1 MNITKRGKTWQ
12 YDFRYDGNRY
22 RKGGFLTKR
31 EATEKG
37 NELYN
42 QLTKGFDLTNDVPF
56 VDYYNSWLSVNKE
69 GQISEKSMLRYKSSI
84 DVFEEKFG
92 DLPINKLTQLKYRE
106 LLKEYGEGLYLT
118 PRKGGRTTNSV
129 QKLHLCLR
137 AALQDAVSEGLIFK
151 DPTYKAKPYG
161 TKSSQH
167 ESTKFMTIDNYTNLK
182 DYVTGRKE
190 LSYLFIYI
198 LIITGARF
206 GEVQKLKYS
215 DLIKKDNMIHL
226 PGTKTETSDRTIP
239 ITDKEMKYL
248 LNSLKERPIQIDGH
262 IFNTGK
268 GLITNN
274 AVTKVLNKFCLEHQI
289 GAYTLHSIRHTH
301 CSYLLHKGVS
311 IHYISKRLGHANVTT
326 TLSIYSHLLEEV
338 EKEETVKLRNVMDNL

>member
-1 MNITKRGKTWQ
+1 MKISKRGNKWQ

-22 RKGGFLTKR
+22 RKSGFPTKK

-37 NELYN
+37 NEIYN
-42 QLTKGFDLTNDVPF
+42 QLTKGFNLTNDISF
-56 VDYYNSWLSVNKE
+56 IDYYKSWLQVNKE
-69 GQISEKSMLRYKSSI
+69 GQLSDKSIQRYKSSI
-84 DVFEEKFG
+84 EVFEEKFG

-106 LLKEYGEGLYLT
+106 LLKEYGEGLYLK
-118 PRKGGRTTNSV
+118 PRKDGRTTNSV

-137 AALQDAVSEGLIFK
+137 AALQDAMNEGIIVK

-161 TKSSQH
+161 IKSAQH
-167 ESTKFMTIDNYTNLK
+167 ESAKFMTIDNYINLK
-182 DYVTGRKE
+182 NYVTDRKE

-215 DLIKKDNMIHL
+215 DLKRKENLLHL

-239 ITDKEMKYL
+239 ITEKEMSYL
-248 LNSLKERPIQIDGH
+248 INNLKDRPIQMNGY

-268 GLITNN
+268 SLISNN
-274 AVTKVLNKFCLEHQI
+274 AVTKVLNKFCLENKI
-289 GAYTLHSIRHTH
+289 GSYTLHSIRHTH

-326 TLSIYSHLLEEV
+326 TLSIYSHLLEEID
-338 EKEETVKLRNVMDNL
+338 KEETVKLRKIMNDL